1 MTRSFCIEAAEAPS
15 PVTLRTTASNDDD
28 IEKVLTTREIEDVVY
43 QTVYACQNNVLQV
56 SIKNWQRLTFFNGTC
71 RPYSTKFKITDF
83 DLNSES
89 FKEVS
94 IL

>member
-15 PVTLRTTASNDDD
+15 PVTLRTTTSNDDD

-56 SIKNWQRLTFFNGTC
+56 SIKKWQRLTFFKGTC
-71 RPYSTKFKITDF
+71 R
-83 DLNSES
+83 LLLRNS
-89 FKEVS
+89 K
-94 IL
+94 